1 MSPNTNQPPN
11 PSEEPDK
18 KEEEPKQDDRA
29 KFLLHQRML
38 SAMVKIGIQDRH
50 LMKMQFGIESSNT
63 IIKSEKFIIF
73 PLLEFKSL

>member
-1 MSPNTNQPPN
+1 
-11 PSEEPDK
+11 
-18 KEEEPKQDDRA
+18 
-29 KFLLHQRML
+29 
-38 SAMVKIGIQDRH
+38 MVKIGIQDRH